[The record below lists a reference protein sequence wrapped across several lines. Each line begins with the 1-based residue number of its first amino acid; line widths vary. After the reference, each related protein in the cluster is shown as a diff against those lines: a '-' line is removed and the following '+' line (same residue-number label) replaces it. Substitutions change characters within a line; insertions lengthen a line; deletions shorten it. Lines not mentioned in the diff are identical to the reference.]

1 MKGRG
6 SLLRQPPETRS
17 PSSMPPLFAKA
28 APAAMVTAGAGGAG
42 TLTGARRAPYSEHL
56 TRFRSIE
63 RRRGKRSVGLRR
75 GL

>member
-6 SLLRQPPETRS
+6 SLLRQLPKTRS

-42 TLTGARRAPYSEHL
+42 TFPGARRAPY
-56 TRFRSIE
+56 RRSIE
-63 RRRGKRSVGLRR
+63 RCRGARTVGLRR
-75 GL
+75 GP